1 MTEQKYLKIPFIW
14 SKYKTFS
21 GADFNLLYK
30 NVEGDS
36 KGANIT
42 LFENEIDGDS
52 KGANIAWVNL
62 IKGDSKGTNIAG
74 LVNKID
80 GDSKGANIA
89 GVFNYSKGVK
99 DFLFQYGTLANII
112 KEENKDAFVLQA
124 GLYNELGDNYFPFI
138 QIYGLKNVPKLIKNA
153 FKKRNLE
160 DKLEGEQK

>member
-1 MTEQKYLKIPFIW
+1 MTNETQKQEKKYIKIPFIW

-42 LFENEIDGDS
+42 LFENVIDGDS
-52 KGANIAWVNL
+52 KGA
-62 IKGDSKGTNIAG
+62 NIAG

-160 DKLEGEQK
+160 